1 MQHFLQQY
9 DAIHKQ
15 AKELQF
21 AIVSGSCAS
30 LQPYACEVSSYFAYR
45 PRNDTANADQSH
57 SAAAS
62 IAKDHPNH
70 HQQQHHQQF
79 QRQWS
84 KLQALQNRVA
94 QFASTSA
101 MLHGILKTTATN
113 ETNNNDIINNNNN
126 NNSNNNNNYTIQ
138 QSMNA
143 INVAEFE
150 SQFKPAYQQQEL
162 AALAAFREHIHQ
174 LMSRKEESV
183 RTLCEQALSALQTM
197 NQACS
202 MYAQL
207 WKQKEHELQQ
217 SFLCQIQF
225 LDAWKA
231 LFLDQVVRQAV
242 QFNLSTVKQY
252 QELLHTAQAALTQ
265 VGQSESKQLHDLY
278 RGATEQFA
286 KKRVQMLSLLE
297 ALQRCSATLPLGKR
311 SLLINNTNINNNNNN
326 NNNNKSHNESKNTD
340 RQSVR
345 DELNA
350 LHTQVGQLS
359 CQHILIAISPQ
370 TPLPNISSAAYP
382 SSQPVLPLMTNDL
395 IRVLKAL
402 QACVQTIAIQC
413 SNSTSKEGLV
423 SEKTAQHQH
432 RATKP
437 NSLDAFAICKDYSL
451 YQSQKMQDKHQ
462 QLNAFYQACLQEIAN
477 KEKIKQDWYRQH
489 SSQPLRRDANN
500 QHQHQHNTQLDDE
513 YPGHNAYTL
522 EYMLQLQPEL
532 DLLKENSVRLAEKLQ
547 IQLSP
552 KLANHKEALE
562 CFERSQQLMEEME
575 STIAWSLKQVAQ
587 ELSILGEKRKR
598 KRAAL
603 EQLLLQQHLM
613 DQTISSFSQ
622 QLQQSQELLL
632 RFTFYSIEQCYA
644 LMVQHLQT
652 VWQHKRPEIDRLMQ
666 GIDQI
671 HNDIAGNRAN
681 PALAEVLANGVLK
694 ARTAVIQHITAME
707 QYHQKLLAYFLFQRT
722 VHLMQVMESTLAWTS
737 CESSVAA
744 LPLSLNDNSLNH
756 ISNNNNNHNLTQLLQ
771 LYDDNCRWALER
783 MLYK

>member
-15 AKELQF
+15 AKELHF

-45 PRNDTANADQSH
+45 PRNGTSNADQSH
-57 SAAAS
+57 SAATS
-62 IAKDHPNH
+62 IGKDHPNH

-79 QRQWS
+79 QRQWN
-84 KLQALQNRVA
+84 KLQALQNRVV
-94 QFASTSA
+94 QFAGTSA
-101 MLHGILKTTATN
+101 ILHGILKTTATN
-113 ETNNNDIINNNNN
+113 ETNNSIIINNN

-252 QELLHTAQAALTQ
+252 QELLHTAQTAITQ

-311 SLLINNTNINNNNNN
+311 SLLINNTNNI
-326 NNNNKSHNESKNTD
+326 NNKSHNQSKNID
-340 RQSVR
+340 GQSVR

-370 TPLPNISSAAYP
+370 TPLPNISSAAYH

-413 SNSTSKEGLV
+413 SNSTSNEGLV
-423 SEKTAQHQH
+423 DEKTTQHQS
-432 RATKP
+432 TKP
-437 NSLDAFAICKDYSL
+437 NSLDAFAICRDYSL

-462 QLNAFYQACLQEIAN
+462 QLTAFYQACLQEIAN

-547 IQLSP
+547 TQISP

-632 RFTFYSIEQCYA
+632 RFTFYSIEQCYS

-652 VWQHKRPEIDRLMQ
+652 VWQQKRPEIDRLMQ

-722 VHLMQVMESTLAWTS
+722 VHLLQVMENALGWTS
-737 CESSVAA
+737 CEPSAVVA
-744 LPLSLNDNSLNH
+744 LPSLSSNGNNSGNH
-756 ISNNNNNHNLTQLLQ
+756 SSTNNNNNNNNNTNYNLAQLLQ
-771 LYDDNCRWALER
+771 LYDDNCRSALER